1 MGGRESGFGRGAVL
15 SRTTYVLPV
24 SSPTPLVSSHLT
36 PKSSQLPGLQL
47 LEELTLKNN
56 DWPSSRCNV
65 VTQDDMPRL
74 RKVTFDGFTLRH
86 YGHRYPWMPHESCMQ
101 EFMEYVPSI
110 EEMIVNNAVV
120 MVFQHY
126 LVQNGRDPFRVDRE
140 LAALENCIQT
150 VNTRDIPVH
159 WQVAM
164 SSLLQQH
171 STHHPT

>member
-1 MGGRESGFGRGAVL
+1 MGGRESGFVRGAVP
-15 SRTTYVLPV
+15 SRATYVLPV

-56 DWPSSRCNV
+56 DWPSSRCRV

-74 RKVTFDGFTLRH
+74 RKVTFDGFTLMH
-86 YGHRYPWMPHESCMQ
+86 YGRHHLGMPHGSCMKQ
-101 EFMEYVPSI
+101 FMEFIPSI

-120 MVFQHY
+120 MVFQDGRR
-126 LVQNGRDPFRVDRE
+126 NRDPFRVDRE
-140 LAALENCIQT
+140 LPALESCIQT
-150 VNTRDIPVH
+150 VNARDIPVH
-159 WQVAM
+159 RQVAM

-171 STHHPT
+171 STHYPT